1 MMSEILKNSKALRD
15 YHVLETVEAGI
26 ALRGT
31 EVKSL
36 RAGLGNIRDS
46 FALIE
51 KDQAFLHNAHI
62 EEYTFGNRQ
71 NHQPKSVRKL
81 LLHKTEIRRL
91 AAGSQGKGHAIV
103 PLSFYWKNSKVKVQ
117 LALCK
122 GKVEYDKRQD
132 VKDRDSKRELQR
144 ATMHRLT

>member
-1 MMSEILKNSKALRD
+1 MSEILKNSKALRD